1 MLVISGLGTY
11 ILCPRYRGD
20 MPATVFLKDS
30 LQSGSRLALSMSTD
44 RVFEGQEMSSLTR
57 KR

>member
-1 MLVISGLGTY
+1 MLAISELGTY

-20 MPATVFLKDS
+20 TPATVFLKGI

-44 RVFEGQEMSSLTR
+44 RGSEGQETSSLT
-57 KR
+57 